1 MRRSDF
7 FLYKQLTRLTLIY
20 NAFFRL
26 KVMVQVEQIVVGLI
40 QSVLE
45 KELMGESVT
54 SANGN

>member
-1 MRRSDF
+1 M
-7 FLYKQLTRLTLIY
+7 IY